1 MMNSKH
7 EFAVHVPGL
16 SSQLSSK
23 SGSLS
28 LSDTDVVHRIRSVLR
43 LAQGDELML
52 FDSTQH
58 AACSI
63 IEITKKTIS
72 VRIISSDRTISLQ
85 PSITF
90 LLPLLKR
97 EALERMIYACVE
109 LGATTIQLISTEKS
123 QRSWR
128 SEKELQRMHAIM
140 IAAAEQSKQFS
151 LPILQQPI
159 YLQEAIQ
166 LHAKDT
172 IKLVADPVGL
182 PLYEVLTQIV
192 QKKSARIVMTMGPEG
207 DLSDG
212 EKEILRTASYQAVR
226 LTPTVLRS
234 QQAGALL
241 LGVVRS
247 MVSTDHSR

>member
-1 MMNSKH
+1 MNSRH
-7 EFAVHVPGL
+7 EFAVYVVGL

-23 SGSLS
+23 SSQLL
-28 LSDTDVVHRIRSVLR
+28 LSDADTVHRIRSVLR
-43 LAQGDELML
+43 LSQGDELML
-52 FDSTQH
+52 FDGTQH

-72 VRIISSDRTISLQ
+72 VRIISCDRTISLQ

-128 SEKELQRMHAIM
+128 SEKELSRMHAIM
-140 IAAAEQSKQFS
+140 IAAAEQSKQFAVPA
-151 LPILQQPI
+151 LHQPI
-159 YLQEAIQ
+159 SLQEAVQ
-166 LHAKDT
+166 LSVKHDV
-172 IKLVADPVGL
+172 KLVADPDGL
-182 PLYEVLTQIV
+182 PLYEVLTQIMN
-192 QKKSARIVMTMGPEG
+192 QKNTSIVITMGPEG
-207 DLSDG
+207 DLSDE
-212 EKEILRTASYQAVR
+212 EKNMLRNASYQAVS

-241 LGVVRS
+241 LGVIRS
-247 MVSTDHSR
+247 TLRPRLP